1 MMNNNIDNN
10 IDNNNNNNN
19 EHGEDCAICL
29 CSLGERNSCVTECGH
44 AFCLS
49 CLLQAVQRKPDCP
62 LCRQVLVVAPATASA
77 PALSSMSDDLFAYWS
92 TNNNNNNTDYNN
104 INNIPV
110 MDNNNN
116 HSLFGFSFDDLF
128 PIQNTTLENANPYA
142 QTSQQRWHEQMLFA
156 SMEPLE
162 PVGNMTIDDEE
173 HDMMM
178 DIDDDMPELQS
189 LAESMS
195 ENVLSEQDWINQHPV
210 S

>member
-1 MMNNNIDNN
+1 
-10 IDNNNNNNN
+10 
-19 EHGEDCAICL
+19 
-29 CSLGERNSCVTECGH
+29 LGERNSCVTECGH

-62 LCRQVLVVAPATASA
+62 LCRQVLVSPE
-77 PALSSMSDDLFAYWS
+77 LSSMSDDLFAYWS
-92 TNNNNNNTDYNN
+92 TNNNNNNNNTDYNN
-104 INNIPV
+104 INMIPV
-110 MDNNNN
+110 MDNNN

-128 PIQNTTLENANPYA
+128 PIQNNNIDNNIDNNNNIHTTLENANPYA

-173 HDMMM
+173 DMMM